1 MTSHPWRGRR
11 WPRDHAGRHAYP
23 LGMSVAQANSSFRL
37 IYLPSHSV
45 FWWQPYRLNADTS
58 LTQNGQA
65 SLDVEGQIR
74 RTGYLGNLPR
84 TREADLP
91 LNTTENPLPRS
102 YFDSP
107 IYREAGI
114 TYETT
119 EETRPRRP
127 PPPYN
132 HYDQPILGPY
142 RHHGAFTNSSP
153 QATTPQG
160 APDLPESEFCPL
172 CLIPFA
178 TLSASTSEQ
187 REAHVTS
194 CIATASSSTP
204 PISAHLSNSP
214 FASDGRHPRHSGA
227 NRNRVYYILGEKELD
242 TIERD
247 KKNECPICMEGY
259 EVGNEMGRLECLC
272 RFHRECI
279 DKWFGAQGMR
289 KRCPI
294 HFHW

>member
-1 MTSHPWRGRR
+1 MTSHAWRGRR
-11 WPRDHAGRHAYP
+11 SPRECPPRYSYIPGIPTASPNA
-23 LGMSVAQANSSFRL
+23 SFRL
-37 IYLPSHSV
+37 IYLPSHSG
-45 FWWQPYRLNADTS
+45 FWWQPYGSIADVS
-58 LTQNGQA
+58 LQPGQA
-65 SLDVEGQIR
+65 SLDAAG
-74 RTGYLGNLPR
+74 R
-84 TREADLP
+84 TRRPGHLEAHSRNRETDLP
-91 LNTTENPLPRS
+91 LNTPENPLPRS
-102 YFDSP
+102 YFDSR

-127 PPPYN
+127 PPPYT
-132 HYDQPILGPY
+132 HYNQTVFDPY
-142 RHHGAFTNSSP
+142 GDHGAGINSSP

-160 APDLPESEFCPL
+160 APNLPESEYCPL
-172 CLIPFA
+172 CLVPFS
-178 TLSASTSEQ
+178 TLSASAPEQ

-204 PISAHLSNSP
+204 PTPAHLVNSTS
-214 FASDGRHPRHSGA
+214 AMDGRHPRHSGA

-259 EVGNEMGRLECLC
+259 EVGHEMGRLECLC